1 MLHEE
6 AHMSKSAPA
15 FAALR
20 YVSAVCLIASF
31 TLALTPNI
39 GWSSDLRRTA
49 IVVAV
54 EKARPSIVNIH
65 GKKTLIEAG
74 GDAYGEERRV
84 NGMGTGIVI
93 DPRGYI
99 LTNYHVIEGVSRIQV
114 SMADGQQTI
123 AQMVARD
130 VKTDLAVIKIP
141 VDGPLPVI
149 TIGTSSDLMLGEP
162 VIAVGNAYGY
172 PHTVTRGIIS
182 ALKRS
187 VEVSDTQKY
196 DDLIQTD
203 ASINPGN
210 SGGPLLNI
218 DGEMIGVNAAVRVGA
233 QGIGFAI
240 PVDNAMQVAAQL
252 LSSRSVSS
260 TWHGI
265 RTTTVHANA
274 HPHTMVE
281 GVFSGSPAEKVGL
294 KSGDVV
300 VSVNGK
306 PVERKL
312 DIETALIGLDSGQK
326 VPLLIERDGEQVEL
340 SLTLAK
346 APQQSEDVND
356 RAWAALGLRL
366 SPISS
371 AEFRRYRTNYRGG
384 LRVASVRVD
393 SAADQQGIRKDDVLV
408 GMHVWETISMEN
420 VTYIL
425 NHSSEVEQPM
435 KFFILRGKDTL
446 YGHLPVTLR

>member
-1 MLHEE
+1 MT
-6 AHMSKSAPA
+6 KTAPA
-15 FAALR
+15 SAAPR
-20 YVSAVCLIASF
+20 YLPAACLIASLV
-31 TLALTPNI
+31 LAFFSALA
-39 GWSSDLRRTA
+39 WSSDLRRTA

-54 EKARPSIVNIH
+54 EKARPSVVNIH

-84 NGMGTGIVI
+84 NGMGTGVVI
-93 DPRGYI
+93 DHRGYI
-99 LTNYHVIEGVSRIQV
+99 LTNYHVIEGVSRIQIE
-114 SMADGQQTI
+114 MADGQHTI
-123 AQMVARD
+123 AQLVARD

-149 TIGTSSDLMLGEP
+149 TLGTSSDLMLGEP

-172 PHTVTRGIIS
+172 PHTVTNGIIS
-182 ALKRS
+182 SLKRS

-196 DDLIQTD
+196 DDLIQTN
-203 ASINPGN
+203 AAINPGN

-233 QGIGFAI
+233 QNIGFAI
-240 PVDNAMQVAAQL
+240 PVDKAIAVASNL
-252 LSSRSVSS
+252 LSSRNVSG

-265 RTTTVHANA
+265 RSETVHS
-274 HPHTMVE
+274 PSQIHTMVE
-281 GVFSGSPAEKVGL
+281 GAISGSPAEEVGL
-294 KSGDVV
+294 KNGDVV

-306 PVERKL
+306 PVERSL
-312 DIETALIGLDSGQK
+312 DIETALIGLDAGQE
-326 VPLLIERDGEQVEL
+326 VPLTVQRDGEPVEL
-340 SLTLAK
+340 VLTLAK
-346 APQQSEDVND
+346 APDQSEDVND
-356 RAWAALGLRL
+356 RAWDALGLRL

-393 SAADQQGIRKDDVLV
+393 SAADEQGIRKGDVLV

-420 VTYIL
+420 VAYIL
-425 NHSSEVEQPM
+425 NHSPEVDQPM